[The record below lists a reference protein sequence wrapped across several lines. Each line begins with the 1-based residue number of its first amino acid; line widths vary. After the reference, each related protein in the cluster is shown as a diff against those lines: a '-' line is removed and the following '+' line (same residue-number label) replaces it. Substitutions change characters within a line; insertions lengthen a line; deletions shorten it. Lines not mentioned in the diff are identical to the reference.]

1 VNSAQLLDIRGLS
14 VQIRGRRRTVQ
25 ALSDVDLHVDHGE
38 VVGLV
43 GESGGGKTMIART
56 IVASLPRGARAT
68 GSVRVAGRD
77 VLALTGEQLADHRG
91 HGAAMC
97 FQNPRR
103 ALAPVRT
110 IGRQLTDR
118 LAIHQGLRGDAAR
131 AEAVALL
138 RQVGLRDAVRR
149 LDAYPH
155 ELSGGMSQRVM
166 IATALACRPRLL
178 LADEPTTGL
187 DVTLTR
193 DILELFR
200 AITDE
205 QDRGVLLVSHDI
217 ASIAEFCDRLVV
229 LYAGSVVET
238 GPTAAVL
245 ARPAHPY
252 TRTLLDAVP
261 DLDGRAVRAT
271 PGSMP
276 LLDAVPTACPFAP
289 RCSRADVT
297 CETVRPALEPVAA
310 GRAVSCFHPL
320 DAWPERLAGTDGGPA
335 PAGERVEAASVV
347 RVSDVC
353 VRYPGRFR
361 SPARDALRGVSL
373 AVGRGETLGIVGE
386 SGCGKTTLAR
396 LVVGLLQPTSGSV
409 EVGGIDVGRAS
420 GATRRRLHSTV
431 QMVFQDPVGSLS
443 PRRTARQAI
452 AEPMIAAGVEKAEQ
466 RQRTAALMRR
476 VGLDDTILDRRPHEL
491 SGGQAQRVAIARALS
506 VDPAVVVFDEPTSA
520 LDVTVQAQ
528 ILDLIGELA
537 AAGERTYVFISHDLA
552 IVRSMSDHV
561 AVLYLGR
568 VVELGGTAE
577 VFATPRHPYTRALL
591 AGAPSLDRRRPAGD
605 QTETVRLAR
614 ELDDTQASGGCPL
627 RPRCPFAA
635 DVCAEEP
642 PLAAAPGAPGR
653 LVACWRAD
661 EIAASTADRTPIA
674 TTTAPP

>member
-1 VNSAQLLDIRGLS
+1 VTEPLLDIRGLS

-56 IVASLPRGARAT
+56 IVAALPRGARTT

-77 VLALTGEQLADHRG
+77 VLTLSGDQLAEHRG
-91 HGAAMC
+91 RGAAMC

-118 LAIHQGLRGDAAR
+118 LAVHQGLRGDAAS

-149 LDAYPH
+149 LDAFPH

-200 AITDE
+200 AIADE

-217 ASIAEFCDRLVV
+217 ASIAAFCDRLVV
-229 LYAGSVVET
+229 LYAGSVAET

-245 ARPAHPY
+245 ERPAHPY
-252 TRTLLDAVP
+252 THTLLEAVP
-261 DLDGRAVRAT
+261 ELDGRAVRAT
-271 PGSMP
+271 PGAMP
-276 LLDAVPTACPFAP
+276 LLDSVPAACPFAP
-289 RCSRADVT
+289 RCSRADST
-297 CETVRPALEPVAA
+297 CTHIRPVLEPAAA

-320 DAWPERLAGTDGGPA
+320 DAWPERVVGRDR
-335 PAGERVEAASVV
+335 ERTAEPDRAAAANVV
-347 RVSDVC
+347 TVADVC
-353 VRYPGRFR
+353 VRYPGRFG
-361 SPARDALRGVSL
+361 SPARDALQGVSL
-373 AVGRGETLGIVGE
+373 TVGRGETLGIVGE

-396 LVVGLLQPTSGSV
+396 LIVGLLRPTSGTV

-420 GATRRRLHSTV
+420 GATRRRLHTTV

-443 PRRTARQAI
+443 PRRTAGLSI
-452 AEPMIAAGVEKAEQ
+452 AEPMIAAGVARAEQ
-466 RQRTAALMRR
+466 RQRTAALMER

-537 AAGERTYVFISHDLA
+537 ATGDRTYVFISHDLA
-552 IVRSMSDHV
+552 IVRSMSDRV

-568 VVELGGTAE
+568 IVELGATAE
-577 VFATPRHPYTRALL
+577 VFAAPRHPYTRALL
-591 AGAPSLDRRRPAGD
+591 AGAPSLDRGRATGDRPE
-605 QTETVRLAR
+605 QVRLAR
-614 ELDDTQASGGCPL
+614 ELDDAQASGGCPL
-627 RPRCPFAA
+627 RPRCPFATDRCA
-635 DVCAEEP
+635 DEP
-642 PLAAAPGAPGR
+642 PLAEPAGAPGR

-661 EIAASTADRTPIA
+661 EIAAGSADRNPIA
-674 TTTAPP
+674 TTTGPP

>member
-1 VNSAQLLDIRGLS
+1 MTAPLLDIRGLS
-14 VQIRGRRRTVQ
+14 VSIRGRRRTVQ
-25 ALSDVDLHVDHGE
+25 ALSDVDLRVDHGE

-56 IVASLPRGARAT
+56 IVATLPRGARAT
-68 GSVRVAGRD
+68 GSVRVAGRE
-77 VLALTGEQLADHRG
+77 VLALSGDELADHRG

-118 LAIHQGLRGDAAR
+118 VAVHQGLRGDAAR
-131 AEAVALL
+131 AEAVSLL

-149 LDAYPH
+149 LDTFPH

-200 AITDE
+200 AIADE

-217 ASIAEFCDRLVV
+217 ATIAEFCDRLVV
-229 LYAGSVVET
+229 LYAGSVVES
-238 GPTAAVL
+238 GPTDPVL
-245 ARPAHPY
+245 THPAHPY

-261 DLDGRAVRAT
+261 DLDGRVVRAT

-276 LLDAVPTACPFAP
+276 LLETVPTACPFTP
-289 RCSRADVT
+289 RCSRADAT
-297 CETVRPALEPVAA
+297 CATVRPSLEAVTA

-320 DAWPERLAGTDGGPA
+320 DEWPARLVGTHGD
-335 PAGERVEAASVV
+335 AAAADNAESAVSVV
-347 RVSDVC
+347 RISDVR
-353 VRYPGRFR
+353 VRYPGRFG
-361 SPARDALRGVSL
+361 SPARDALQGVSL

-396 LVVGLLQPTSGSV
+396 LIVGLLRPTSGSV
-409 EVGGIDVGRAS
+409 EVGGIDVGEAS
-420 GATRRRLHSTV
+420 GQARRRLHSTV

-452 AEPMIAAGVEKAEQ
+452 AEPMTAAGVAKAEQ
-466 RQRTAALMRR
+466 LQRTTALMQR
-476 VGLDDTILDRRPHEL
+476 VGLDDSILERRPHEL

-537 AAGERTYVFISHDLA
+537 AAGDRTYVFISHDLA

-568 VVELGGTAE
+568 VVEVGATSD
-577 VFATPRHPYTRALL
+577 VFAAPRHPYTRALL
-591 AGAPSLDRRRPAGD
+591 AGAPSLDRRRRAGD
-605 QTETVRLAR
+605 RSGAVRLAR
-614 ELDDTQASGGCPL
+614 ELDETPPGGGCAL

-635 DVCAEEP
+635 HVCADEP
-642 PLAAAPGAPGR
+642 PLAEPPGTPGR

-661 EIAASTADRTPIA
+661 EIAAGTADRVPIA